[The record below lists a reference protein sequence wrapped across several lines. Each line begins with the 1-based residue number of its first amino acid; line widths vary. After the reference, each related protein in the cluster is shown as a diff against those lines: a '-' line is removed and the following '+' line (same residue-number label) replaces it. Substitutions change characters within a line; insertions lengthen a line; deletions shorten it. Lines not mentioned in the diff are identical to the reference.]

1 MVDPLGPRYIGPSHG
16 INRVVPSK
24 DRESKKKNPGEEARP
39 RDEDGD
45 EEFVRKGR
53 RIDDR
58 A

>member
-16 INRVVPSK
+16 INKVVPSK
-24 DRESKKKNPGEEARP
+24 DRESKKKKPGEDAR
-39 RDEDGD
+39 RKDDDD